1 MPVWFSYPDCAQVVA
16 DAYDMPVCTY
26 GDAAIIG
33 YCNEAVTLLPLD
45 VPVKPKI
52 KVQPYHIQNVRNLH
66 WMAVKFGHRRM
77 EYPTVSNMY
86 FHVDESYIKLFK
98 RTWNIFGQFPKHNE
112 GGTFDAEKHELVEI
126 QSSDEEQ

>member
-1 MPVWFSYPDCAQVVA
+1 MPVWLRYPDCAQVVA
-16 DAYDMPVCTY
+16 DAYNIPVCTY

-33 YCNEAVTLLPLD
+33 YCNEVVALLPLD

-52 KVQPYHIQNVRNLH
+52 KVQPYHIQNERNLH

-77 EYPTVSNMY
+77 EYATVSNIY

-98 RTWNIFGQFPKHNE
+98 RKWNIFGQFTKHNE
-112 GGTFDAEKHELVEI
+112 DETFDAEKHELVEI

>member
-16 DAYDMPVCTY
+16 DAYNILVCTY
-26 GDAAIIG
+26 DDAAIIG
-33 YCNEAVTLLPLD
+33 YYNEAVTLLPFG

-52 KVQPYHIQNVRNLH
+52 KVQPYHIKNVRNLH
-66 WMAVKFGHRRM
+66 WMTVKFGDRRM
-77 EYPTVSNMY
+77 EYPTANNMY
-86 FHVDESYIKLFK
+86 FHVDESYVKLFK

-112 GGTFDAEKHELVEI
+112 GGTFDAEKHELIEI